1 MPTSQAAPGCPD
13 PRSYQR
19 LASGLLADAD
29 KEALLAHLEGCDFCA
44 RRLSQLPESDTLA
57 ELLRQAETVPGAAGQ
72 ETVARL
78 VERLSRLRPSAAIP
92 AAAQLFACPACG
104 KGMKVSAELAGKQVR
119 CPYCQRGVS
128 VPAATPTHSV
138 AARSPKSTNGPAALA
153 ETVDLSPSADDS
165 QRYREFLNPP
175 QAPDELGRLGTY
187 RVLRVLGS
195 GGMGVVF
202 CAEDPQLKRLVAL
215 KAMQPA
221 LAVSEGARQRF
232 LREAQTAAAIR
243 HDHIVAVYQVGE
255 DRGVPYLAME
265 LLEGEPLDV
274 RLQRES
280 KLPAAEVIRVGREVA
295 LGLAAAHKRGL
306 IHRDI
311 KPANIWLEAE
321 TGRVKILDF
330 GLARAAAEGG
340 QLTQL
345 GGVVGTPG
353 YMAPEQAQGKAVDS
367 RCDLFGLGC
376 VLYRLATGR
385 PAFTGTDLVSSLMA
399 VNTHHPTPPHKLD
412 AALPPALSKLIMN
425 LLAKEPAGR
434 PPSAQAVAEALE
446 RIAREQA
453 AAAANVKPQARR
465 RWPIVVGIAAGVLL
479 MSLLGMWAGG
489 VFKVKTKDGTIVLE
503 NLPADATVL
512 VDGDAV
518 QVEWSAGKSATI
530 RVASGEKHR
539 LQVEKGDL
547 KLFADAV
554 EIDAGGVKNVS
565 VHLEAAAEPQPAAKL
580 PPPAPEL
587 VALRREQIPAE
598 ALTMAGDGDAK
609 RAPAGLVGVLGAAR
623 PIHLDLV
630 RSVAFSPDGRWLA
643 SGSFDRT
650 IILRQAATGE
660 VRRVLRGHTEPVMAV
675 AFSRDSKTLVSASQD
690 GTLKLWPVEGT
701 APPQTLE
708 PKLGGIWGM
717 AVSPDGQFLAAGGTS
732 GDVKLWKWA
741 QWQTPMNLPRI
752 TGTLWTHFNG
762 NRCAALAFSPDSTML
777 AVAYGGDQLR
787 LKEADRPPAPI
798 HLYRA
803 ADGQPVKTLR
813 GHQRGMG
820 GASDLVFRGDG
831 KYLASFV
838 QDDGVK
844 LWDLTTGEA
853 GASFAGQQFGAVV
866 FTPDGK
872 KIGVGG
878 GVPSG
883 IEFFSVPSQAREPLL
898 APGPG
903 AAFSPVFSPDGKLLA
918 AGSYT
923 GDLPVWDATTGQQRH
938 RQSGHRHFVTDLAF
952 GRGGRT
958 VFSLGDDSTVRQ
970 WDLARPGDN
979 RILHQLDT
987 WGHKLAVSPD
997 GRWLA
1002 MTAAIRPLWIWDTTR
1017 GTATTLPTGS
1027 AEGLVFSPDGKTLA
1041 GCVEGS
1047 VRLWDL
1053 ELAKEVHQF
1062 KNVGRCIALAFSTD
1076 GQFLAAASLVTKAV
1090 TVWKVASGAEV
1101 RSWPASVIL
1110 AVAFQ
1115 PKSGLLAT
1123 GHEDGTISLWDVAEG
1138 EKKRTL
1144 MGHTGPVESLRFT
1157 PDGRTLVSSGHDGTV
1172 RVWDPTWQRARE
1184 VVPLGPANRRLAI
1197 DLDPSGQY
1205 LFAGGSSPVIFVL
1218 RLPPREGAK

>member
-1 MPTSQAAPGCPD
+1 MPIPPAAPGCPD

-19 LASGLLADAD
+19 LASGLLSDAD
-29 KEALLAHLEGCDFCA
+29 KEALLAHLEDCAFCA

-57 ELLRQAETVPGAAGQ
+57 ELLRQAETVTGAAGQ

-78 VERLSRLRPSAAIP
+78 VERLSRLRPSAAVPP
-92 AAAQLFACPACG
+92 A
-104 KGMKVSAELAGKQVR
+104 
-119 CPYCQRGVS
+119 
-128 VPAATPTHSV
+128 
-138 AARSPKSTNGPAALA
+138 AARSPTPTNGPGALA

-165 QRYREFLNPP
+165 QRYREFLSPP
-175 QAPDELGRLGTY
+175 QAPDELGRLGSY
-187 RVLRVLGS
+187 RVLKVLGS
-195 GGMGVVF
+195 GGMGVVY
-202 CAEDPQLKRLVAL
+202 CAEDPQLRRLVAL

-221 LAVSEGARQRF
+221 LAVSEEARQRF
-232 LREAQTAAAIR
+232 LREARTAAAIR
-243 HDHIVAVYQVGE
+243 HDHIVSVYQVGE

-274 RLQRES
+274 RLQREG
-280 KLPAAEVIRVGREVA
+280 KLPAGEAIRVGREVA
-295 LGLAAAHKRGL
+295 LGLAAAHRRDL

-376 VLYRLATGR
+376 VLYRMATGR
-385 PAFTGTDLVSSLMA
+385 PAFSGTDLVSSLMA
-399 VNTHHPTPPHKLD
+399 INTHHPTPPHKLD
-412 AALPPALSKLIMN
+412 ATLPPALSKLIMN

-434 PPSAQAVAEALE
+434 PPSAQAVAQSLE
-446 RIAREQA
+446 HMAREQA
-453 AAAANVKPQARR
+453 AAASSAKPQARR
-465 RWPIVVGIAAGVLL
+465 RWPIIAGIAAGVVLVG
-479 MSLLGMWAGG
+479 LLGMWAGG

-503 NLPADATVL
+503 NLPPDATVL
-512 VDGDAV
+512 VDGGAV
-518 QVEWSAGKSATI
+518 QVKWGAGKSATI
-530 RVASGEKHR
+530 RVAPGEKHR
-539 LQVEKGDL
+539 LQIEKGDL

-554 EIDAGGVKNVS
+554 EIDAGGIKTVS
-565 VHLEAAAEPQPAAKL
+565 VRLESAAEPEPAANL

-587 VALRREQIPAE
+587 VALRRDQIPAE
-598 ALTMAGDGDAK
+598 ALAMAGDGDAK
-609 RAPAGLVGVLGAAR
+609 RAPASLVGVLGAAR
-623 PIHLDLV
+623 PIHLEIV
-630 RSVAFSPDGRWLA
+630 RSVAFSPDGRWSA

-660 VRRVLRGHTEPVMAV
+660 VRRILRGHTEPVLAV
-675 AFSRDSKTLVSASQD
+675 AFSRDGKTLVSASQD
-690 GTLKLWPVEGT
+690 CTLKLWPVEET

-708 PKLGGIWGM
+708 PKIGGIWGM
-717 AVSPDGQFLAAGGTS
+717 AVSPDGRFLAAGGTS
-732 GDVKLWKWA
+732 GDVKLWKWG

-762 NRCAALAFSPDSTML
+762 NRCAALAFSPDSTLL

-787 LKEADRPPAPI
+787 LKEADRTSAPI
-798 HLYRA
+798 HLYRT
-803 ADGQPVKTLR
+803 ADGTAVKTLR

-844 LWDLTTGEA
+844 LWDLTSGEA
-853 GASFAGQQFGAVV
+853 GVSFAGAQFGAVV

-872 KIGVGG
+872 KVGVGG
-878 GVPSG
+878 GPTG
-883 IEFFSVPSQAREPLL
+883 IEFFGVPSQAREPLVS
-898 APGPG
+898 AAPG
-903 AAFSPVFSPDGKLLA
+903 AAFSPVFSADGKLLA

-923 GDLPVWDATTGQQRH
+923 GDLPVWDAATGQQLH
-938 RQSGHRHFVTDLAF
+938 RQLGHRHFVMDLALR
-952 GRGGRT
+952 RGGRT
-958 VFSLGDDSTVRQ
+958 LLSLGDDGTLRE
-970 WDLARPGDN
+970 WDLARPGEN
-979 RILHQLDT
+979 RILHSFDT
-987 WGHKLAVSPD
+987 SVHLLAASPD
-997 GRWLA
+997 GRRLA
-1002 MTAAIRPLWIWDTTR
+1002 VSAAFRSLWRWDR
-1017 GTATTLPTGS
+1017 AKDS
-1027 AEGLVFSPDGKTLA
+1027 ASTVPWAYIASLVFSPDGKLLA
-1041 GCVEGS
+1041 GCADGVI
-1047 VRLWDL
+1047 RLWDT
-1053 ELAKEVHQF
+1053 ELGREVHQF
-1062 KNVGRCIALAFSTD
+1062 KSVGQSPGLAFSAD
-1076 GQFLAAASLVTKAV
+1076 GQLLAAASVDQKSV

-1101 RSWPASVIL
+1101 HSWRDSPMR

-1115 PKSGLLAT
+1115 PRGDLLAT
-1123 GHEDGTISLWDVAEG
+1123 GHVDGSITLWDLTQK

-1157 PDGRTLVSSGHDGTV
+1157 PDGRTLISAGHDGTL

-1184 VVPLGPANRRLAI
+1184 VIPLGPANRRLVI
-1197 DLDPSGQY
+1197 DLDPSGEY
-1205 LFAGGSSPVIFVL
+1205 LFAGGSSPLLFVL
-1218 RLPPREGAK
+1218 RLPPRDGAK